1 MKRLIAF
8 LLFAASCSFAQ
19 VHFIIIN
26 ADTKKPLVHIPERFG
41 EKNIVY
47 SNAQGEI
54 NIPEGYEVPETTIG
68 ALGFDFYYAK
78 AGDIQNTTISL
89 IFVDYSLFDVLI
101 RGTPEKLK
109 TLR

>member
-41 EKNIVY
+41 EKI
-47 SNAQGEI
+47 
-54 NIPEGYEVPETTIG
+54 
-68 ALGFDFYYAK
+68 
-78 AGDIQNTTISL
+78 
-89 IFVDYSLFDVLI
+89 LFILT
-101 RGTPEKLK
+101 RKEKSVFPKCTKFKKLLLK
-109 TLR
+109 P